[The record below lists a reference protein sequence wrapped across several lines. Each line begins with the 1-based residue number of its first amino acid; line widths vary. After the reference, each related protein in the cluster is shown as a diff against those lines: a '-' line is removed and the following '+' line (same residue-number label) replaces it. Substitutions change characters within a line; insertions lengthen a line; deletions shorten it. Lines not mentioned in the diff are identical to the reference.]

1 MLAEP
6 METVAAK
13 IKMLKSKGL
22 DGYPH
27 LQMSIGSV
35 EDDEEK
41 GCSIYTITMKTDL
54 NFWESKKTYREF
66 KSLCDDLKRKHHYQN
81 LPQLPGKPLFASK
94 TQVSTQRK
102 ALLEDLLK
110 YIQDS
115 DVVKL
120 VLVQN
125 FLDFPQTLRVSLKD
139 IWDVLDSPILEGEL
153 EKLGA
158 NVKNWKRRHVQCC
171 VDYTMRYYDPA
182 RWMHGSEEKL
192 AMQKGMV
199 DLRDIIRLRQQRDD
213 VQKPFILEIV
223 TKNRIWRFSYKDQKE
238 LDTWFSTVQMLRE
251 DKAGL
256 RDWIPAASS
265 LVQDQ
270 VPEFSEDE
278 DTKEDLIAIE
288 KAQNER
294 NETEREIECIR
305 EKISGQTAVQKR
317 RTENMVK
324 FKQELENQHRLLKLT
339 MEKIEKIQNTKKRL
353 RAEGDEKEQA
363 LKKLSNRLMEQY
375 QEMQRENNA
384 FQSTLTKHG
393 LVAVDKQVVE
403 QDLVYTGFRDLDPS
417 PIVEGRLW
425 KFGKGGKKKPKKKYV
440 VFVAL
445 AHGCYVEWTDSVKA
459 NQATT
464 RIKLLGWSLDNN
476 LMDSRKLKDEE
487 LNRLFIL
494 RGTDRI
500 AIFLAESLAERNRW
514 IDGFQRAK
522 LVQLEGIQKAMR

>member
-6 METVAAK
+6 METVVAK

-27 LQMSIGSV
+27 MQMSIGSV

-66 KSLCDDLKRKHHYQN
+66 KTLCEDLKEKHHYQN
-81 LPQLPGKPLFASK
+81 LPQLPGKSLFASK
-94 TQVSTQRK
+94 TQVSAQRK
-102 ALLEDLLK
+102 AILEDLLK
-110 YIQDS
+110 FIQDS
-115 DVVKL
+115 AVVKL
-120 VLVQN
+120 VIVQN
-125 FLDFPQTLRVSLKD
+125 FLDFPQTLRVSLRD

-171 VDYTMRYYDPA
+171 ADYTMRYYDPA
-182 RWMHGSEEKL
+182 RWMHGSEDKL

-199 DLRDIIRLRQQRDD
+199 DLKDIISLRQQRDD

-223 TKNRIWRFSYKDQKE
+223 TKNRVWRFSYKDQKE

-270 VPEFSEDE
+270 VQEYSDDE
-278 DTKEDLIAIE
+278 ETKEDLIAIE
-288 KAQNER
+288 KAQTER
-294 NETEREIECIR
+294 NETEREIKNIQ
-305 EKISGQTAVQKR
+305 EKISDQTAAQKR

-324 FKQELENQHRLLKLT
+324 FRKELENQHQLLKLT
-339 MEKIEKIQNTKKRL
+339 MAKIEKIQNTKKRL
-353 RAEGDEKEQA
+353 RAESNEKEQA
-363 LKKLSNRLMEQY
+363 LRKLSMRLTEQH

-384 FQSTLTKHG
+384 FQSTLEKHG

-403 QDLVYTGFRDLDPS
+403 HDLVYTGFRDLDPS

-425 KFGKGGKKKPKKKYV
+425 KFGKGGRKKAKKKYV

-522 LVQLEGIQKAMR
+522 LVQLEGIRKR